1 MTSDANDLYSRNW
14 AFIAPDLQE
23 TLDHTCIFAAG
34 SGLSSTIVVLA
45 CRTGFGAFIL
55 ADGDQVER
63 SNLNRQAFFRRQI
76 GQNKAVATA
85 DLLRD
90 IRPDVRVTVLPE
102 YIEDHS
108 YRASLDQTQ
117 IVINSIDY
125 DNPALFA
132 LARDARARGI
142 PMIIPLNLGW
152 GGAVMV
158 FTADSMPLEEFLG
171 LEATDSL
178 NAADISARLVMSAF
192 AGSPDGVPPYLAA
205 QLADF
210 QEHGAEWPCEPQLGP
225 AASLTAAMVVRAATA
240 LAAHEPVRV
249 APEVFH
255 IDLRALLEPA
265 PQAAIAARFARQPI
279 VAETTDAADELTAPV
294 PTLPA
299 LSALPV
305 PPAAQSAQPA
315 RPAAAT
321 PAPPPAVTP
330 IATRAPTTG
339 SAGNEVQ
346 RMPTRK
352 RTDDDFR
359 TYLRSRQQA
368 ARYPALTALASKGK
382 NLLFQRNRPSG
393 LWAYAIRHDALDA
406 DALTEFGEFRI
417 DQYALA
423 GLYDTTKI
431 AQRGYRTDPSLAT
444 LPEQTVHVLSGTNS
458 GQLLAC
464 CSIVPPTGPLYSEP
478 EGWLVK
484 RRRPLALGDEERAL
498 FPAETELFGRGVF
511 ESLPAIQEEPVER
524 MREVAHLMRN
534 QAITSPLAGIAIFE
548 VCFALLETLT
558 NPRLGIDFAL
568 GSAGPEARNLMR
580 ILNIPMLY
588 APWAQVVV
596 SEAKPEE
603 DFWIPPPNAEGYFWP
618 YVIPVADLRT
628 LAPFRQ
634 QLDQALGSPA
644 QTTRGAIIEVANLT
658 NKSALPQPQFIV
670 QAQIPPRWYASPPY
684 GPPIPAAGQSSS

>member
-1 MTSDANDLYSRNW
+1 
-14 AFIAPDLQE
+14 
-23 TLDHTCIFAAG
+23 
-34 SGLSSTIVVLA
+34 
-45 CRTGFGAFIL
+45 
-55 ADGDQVER
+55 
-63 SNLNRQAFFRRQI
+63 
-76 GQNKAVATA
+76 
-85 DLLRD
+85 
-90 IRPDVRVTVLPE
+90 
-102 YIEDHS
+102 
-108 YRASLDQTQ
+108 
-117 IVINSIDY
+117 
-125 DNPALFA
+125 
-132 LARDARARGI
+132 
-142 PMIIPLNLGW
+142 
-152 GGAVMV
+152 
-158 FTADSMPLEEFLG
+158 
-171 LEATDSL
+171 
-178 NAADISARLVMSAF
+178 
-192 AGSPDGVPPYLAA
+192 
-205 QLADF
+205 
-210 QEHGAEWPCEPQLGP
+210 
-225 AASLTAAMVVRAATA
+225 
-240 LAAHEPVRV
+240 
-249 APEVFH
+249 
-255 IDLRALLEPA
+255 
-265 PQAAIAARFARQPI
+265 
-279 VAETTDAADELTAPV
+279 
-294 PTLPA
+294 
-299 LSALPV
+299 
-305 PPAAQSAQPA
+305 
-315 RPAAAT
+315 
-321 PAPPPAVTP
+321 
-330 IATRAPTTG
+330 
-339 SAGNEVQ
+339 
-346 RMPTRK
+346 MPTRK

-368 ARYPALTALASKGK
+368 ARYPALTALASKGR
-382 NLLFQRNRPSG
+382 NVLFQRARPSG

-431 AQRGYRTDPSLAT
+431 AQRGYRTDPSLAN
-444 LPEQTVHVLSGTNS
+444 LPEQTVHVLSGTNN

-478 EGWLVK
+478 AGWLVK

-603 DFWIPPPNAEGYFWP
+603 DFWVPPLNAEGYFWP

-644 QTTRGAIIEVANLT
+644 QTTRGAIVEVANLAK
-658 NKSALPQPQFIV
+658 KSVLPQPQFIE

-684 GPPIPAAGQSSS
+684 GPPIPAAGQPSS